1 MGKCFQAAAPLKLGQ
16 TLSDAWA
23 GYSVQWNAQERRVT
37 SIPRYAYESATHC
50 VKTME
55 NTPIIMICREGYE
68 DILRNEM
75 IAKGTIP
82 EPAIAPG
89 AGLLVVGAPTEAA
102 GTDQFSAPFIF
113 EQQRL
118 EAALWFEDQP
128 LKTMARAIVVRLLPA
143 ISSQTQPWTLHAFAS
158 NPNGARPLTQRAD
171 HLRRVVLDFCAD
183 RFTVVSRRY
192 REPETLAATDA
203 FMVLQICI
211 TPGGL
216 WGAVMPSHR
225 LSDTRPGGVHRMR
238 FDAKAPSRSY
248 LKIEEVFERMGE
260 APAPGQRVVDLG
272 AAPGGWSYA
281 FLKRGCRVLAV
292 DNGPLKLKGLG
303 AAGGSLTHLRENG
316 ILFMPPPAWRPLD
329 WMVSDML
336 IPPGQTLGMFRKW
349 MEHGWMHR
357 FVFNVKL
364 PQHQPYPV
372 LKPIEAFLHS
382 QPGIKFHI
390 RQLYHDRREVTVFG
404 RRH

>member
-1 MGKCFQAAAPLKLGQ
+1 MGNAP
-16 TLSDAWA
+16 T
-23 GYSVQWNAQERRVT
+23 
-37 SIPRYAYESATHC
+37 
-50 VKTME
+50 
-55 NTPIIMICREGYE
+55 IMICREGYE
-68 DILRNEM
+68 DILQDEM
-75 IAKGTIP
+75 TAKDAFP
-82 EPAIAPG
+82 EPAGSNPPTFAPG
-89 AGLLVVGAPTEAA
+89 AGLLVVGAPAEAA
-102 GTDQFSAPFIF
+102 GADRVSTPFIF

-118 EAALWFEDQP
+118 EAALWFDAQS
-128 LKTMARAIVVRLLPA
+128 LKAMARAIVGRLLPA
-143 ISSQTQPWTLHAFAS
+143 ISSRTQPWTLHAFAS
-158 NPNGARPLTQRAD
+158 NPNGAQPLTQRAE
-171 HLRRVVLDFCAD
+171 HVRQAVLDFCAD

-192 REPETLAATDA
+192 REPEAFSATDA
-203 FMVLQICI
+203 FLVLQLCV

-225 LSDTRPGGVHRMR
+225 LSAVRPGGIYRMR
-238 FDAKAPSRSY
+238 FDTKAPSRSY

-292 DNGPLKLKGLG
+292 DNGPLKLQDLG
-303 AAGGSLTHLRENG
+303 TAGGSLTHLRENG
-316 ILFMPPPAWRPLD
+316 ITFTPPPAWLPLD

-336 IPPGQTLGMFRKW
+336 IPPGQTLGMIRKW
-349 MEHGWMHR
+349 MEHIWMRR

-364 PQHQPYPV
+364 PQQQPYPV

-382 QPGIKFHI
+382 QSGIKFQI

-404 RRH
+404 RRA

>member
-1 MGKCFQAAAPLKLGQ
+1 
-16 TLSDAWA
+16 
-23 GYSVQWNAQERRVT
+23 
-37 SIPRYAYESATHC
+37 
-50 VKTME
+50 ME
-55 NTPIIMICREGYE
+55 NAPTIMICREGYE
-68 DILRNEM
+68 DILRDEM
-75 IAKGTIP
+75 IAKGALP
-82 EPAIAPG
+82 APAAEPLPAEAPLPAAAPG
-89 AGLLVVGAPTEAA
+89 AGLLAVGAPGADA
-102 GTDQFSAPFIF
+102 GAERACAPFIF

-128 LKTMARAIVVRLLPA
+128 LKAMARAIVVRLLPA
-143 ISSQTQPWTLHAFAS
+143 ISSRSLPWTMHAFAA
-158 NPNGARPLTQRAD
+158 NPNAAQPLTQRAE
-171 HLRRVVLDFCAD
+171 RVRQAVLDFCAD

-192 REPETLAATDA
+192 REPEALAATEA
-203 FMVLQICI
+203 FLVLQICA

-225 LSDTRPGGVHRMR
+225 LSDARPGGVHRMR
-238 FDAKAPSRSY
+238 FDPQAPSRSY

-260 APAPGQRVVDLG
+260 TPVPGQRVVDLG

-292 DNGPLKLKGLG
+292 DNGPLKIQDPT

-316 ILFMPPPAWRPLD
+316 ISFTPPGAWRPLD

-349 MEHGWMHR
+349 MAPGWMRR

-364 PQHQPYPV
+364 PQQQPYPV
-372 LKPIEAFLHS
+372 LKPIEAYLQS

>member
-1 MGKCFQAAAPLKLGQ
+1 
-16 TLSDAWA
+16 
-23 GYSVQWNAQERRVT
+23 
-37 SIPRYAYESATHC
+37 
-50 VKTME
+50 ME
-55 NTPIIMICREGYE
+55 NAPTIMICREGYE
-68 DILRNEM
+68 DILRDEM
-75 IAKGTIP
+75 IVKGAIT

-89 AGLLVVGAPTEAA
+89 AGLLVVSAPSEAA
-102 GTDQFSAPFIF
+102 GADPLAAPFIF

-143 ISSQTQPWTLHAFAS
+143 ISSQTKSWTLHAFAS
-158 NPNGARPLTQRAD
+158 NPNGAQPLTQHAD
-171 HLRRVVLDFCAD
+171 HVRRAVLDFCAD

-192 REPETLAATDA
+192 REPEALYATDA
-203 FMVLQICI
+203 FLVLQICV

-216 WGAVMPSHR
+216 WGTVMPSHR
-225 LSDTRPGGVHRMR
+225 LSDARPGGVHRMR

-248 LKIEEVFERMGE
+248 LKIEEVFERMGA

-292 DNGPLKLKGLG
+292 DNGPLKLKSLG
-303 AAGGSLTHLRENG
+303 NAGGSLTHLRENG
-316 ILFMPPPAWRPLD
+316 IPFMPPPAWLPLD

-336 IPPGQTLGMFRKW
+336 IPPGQTLGMIRKW
-349 MEHGWMHR
+349 MEHGWMRR

-364 PQHQPYPV
+364 PQQHPYPA
-372 LKPIEAFLHS
+372 LKPIETFLHS
-382 QPGIKFHI
+382 QSGIKFHI
-390 RQLYHDRREVTVFG
+390 RQLYHDRREVTVYGKFQNPSSKFQG
-404 RRH
+404 NATN